1 MTRVSNVTTRV
12 SNATKR
18 VSNATTRT
26 YANWEALS
34 EGDPQGACI
43 AYPSHLPTAKQTWR
57 RRIPPT
63 LATLLVADTFLQA
76 TTVSN
81 TMTTTVSNATT
92 TRTYARHLWPPPLPT
107 FPGYTNCQRGP
118 MPNARHVCPTFLRIQ
133 ECDGEGLCPPSP
145 SSLATNLLRMQERD
159 GEGFFPPSPSFL
171 PTFAVH
177 LWHYLSPY
185 AFRGHSNVTA
195 RDYSH
200 PCRLFCP
207 TPSAAIR
214 T

>member
-1 MTRVSNVTTRV
+1 V
-12 SNATKR
+12 TKR
-18 VSNATTRT
+18 VWNATTRT
-26 YANWEALS
+26 YANREALS

-57 RRIPPT
+57 RRILPT
-63 LATLLVADTFLQA
+63 PAALLVADTFRQA
-76 TTVSN
+76 
-81 TMTTTVSNATT
+81 TTVSNATT
-92 TRTYARHLWPPPLPT
+92 RTYACHLWPLPLPT
-107 FPGYTNCQRGP
+107 FPGTRTRQRAP

-145 SSLATNLLRMQERD
+145 SSLATNLLRMQEHD
-159 GEGFFPPSPSFL
+159 SEGFFPPSPSFL

-195 RDYSH
+195 RD
-200 PCRLFCP
+200 
-207 TPSAAIR
+207 
-214 T
+214 